1 MEEIIPTV
9 NVRQLISA
17 YERGIP
23 NDYKRPRAASLGN
36 VLGKNVVVRSH
47 NYQTLSDVEDALEII
62 EENLNRYQV
71 YNKRKHVEFQ
81 ETLFTLLT
89 SVINI
94 EPDINDEPV
103 RKKNLINKTQKLVS
117 VLNQKLPSSGTSV
130 STPISKEPDV
140 QLLSGENKTVT
151 STKASRPSE
160 VQKQI
165 IENEYKASVSVQNLK
180 QTFQSKTA
188 VSVAT
193 TLRNP
198 KNQESIS
205 TQTST
210 TNNEVVQEISEA
222 ANRQTDGIDSSSV
235 EKTVQEEDRKEQKPE
250 EPLSVRKIRNMF
262 EEKEKENKTGLEL
275 IIKPKTFQYQV
286 FIPYTAET
294 LGTYRFFRANSGKY
308 INEVGG
314 VLNRINISR
323 AKSTIELNSNSYKTF
338 EEKQKELDR
347 NDDEI
352 EEDKKSD
359 EATCG
364 NSNASSQISNC
375 DSIESV
381 KENMTYDFEI
391 KGGK

>member
-47 NYQTLSDVEDALEII
+47 NYQTLSDIEDALEII
-62 EENLNRYQV
+62 EEDLNRYQI

-94 EPDINDEPV
+94 EPDINEEPV
-103 RKKNLINKTQKLVS
+103 RKKNLITKTKKLVS

-140 QLLSGENKTVT
+140 ELLSGENKTVT
-151 STKASRPSE
+151 STLASRPSE

-165 IENEYKASVSVQNLK
+165 LENEYRVPVSVQNLK
-180 QTFQSKTA
+180 QTYQSKTA

-193 TLRNP
+193 TLRTP
-198 KNQESIS
+198 KKQESTS

-210 TNNEVVQEISEA
+210 TNNKVVQEMSEPV
-222 ANRQTDGIDSSSV
+222 NRQTGDIDSSSV
-235 EKTVQEEDRKEQKPE
+235 EKTVQEVDRKEQKPE
-250 EPLSVRKIRNMF
+250 EPISVTKLRNMF

-294 LGTYRFFRANSGKY
+294 LGTYRFFRANSGNY

-323 AKSTIELNSNSYKTF
+323 AKSTIELNSDSYKTF
-338 EEKQKELDR
+338 EEKQKEDR
-347 NDDEI
+347 EEDQS

-359 EATCG
+359 EATYG
-364 NSNASSQISNC
+364 NSEASSQNSNC

-381 KENMTYDFEI
+381 KENTTYDFEI
-391 KGGK
+391 EEGK